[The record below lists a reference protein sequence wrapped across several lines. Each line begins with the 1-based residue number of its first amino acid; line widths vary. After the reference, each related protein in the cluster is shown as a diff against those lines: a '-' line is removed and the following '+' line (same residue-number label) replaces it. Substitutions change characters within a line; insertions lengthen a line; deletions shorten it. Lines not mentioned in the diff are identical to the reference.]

1 MARFHFLQQTALHH
15 VVRGGIACAL
25 LLGTWGVLRGGEDAA
40 LFAEITRDL
49 AFAPFAEASTSSNAL
64 YAAINEEGDRH
75 AAVLEKYTGL
85 YQAATGNGDCDGMVV
100 SAALVNRART
110 KLGQREPFRTP
121 IATTTCAE
129 LCAPYFYY
137 PALIEF
143 DAGRYLESVALLK
156 KALPLAT
163 TTEERVNILMTIG
176 ACASGLGEV
185 AESVKFAQWAY
196 EQSPKP
202 VSWKLVTNISSN
214 LMGLGQPMEAAALLR
229 EHLASTAE
237 RHPAVLLNKM
247 QAHAQAGETDSV
259 PAMWAQVEPLLG
271 ELPWN
276 PMVLRTLGSV
286 AVLMPTDSFWVGIQ
300 ERAWASAEETDL
312 TQMFDSDDI
321 RGLLFP
327 QIPHSLAS
335 LISNESQRWDLAHK
349 LHHQIEKEV
358 GEAQRTNQHALS
370 TEEARKLLAR
380 VEGTEETSNF
390 PAWPVALAFA
400 CLAGLALWH
409 RRGTPSIEPT
419 ANSEEPATAP
429 RMHPKLQALLIRL
442 EQNIRHSYQKP
453 AHQDQLLLNLK
464 EKAPML
470 NEGVIPNAVEANV
483 DGTEL
488 DILVLTLL
496 GIHAKEIA
504 QICSVSVG
512 HIYNVRTNLRKKFGA
527 DSMNLSH
534 WL

>member
-1 MARFHFLQQTALHH
+1 MKQLHFLQQVALNR
-15 VVRGGIACAL
+15 VMRVGISSAL
-25 LLGTWGVLRGGEDAA
+25 LLGAWGILRGGDDAV
-40 LFAEITRDL
+40 LFVEITRDL
-49 AFAPFAEASTSSNAL
+49 AFAPFAAASTSSNAL
-64 YAAINEEGDRH
+64 YAAINQEGDH
-75 AAVLEKYTGL
+75 HDAVLEKYTGL
-85 YQAATGNGDCDGMVV
+85 YQVATAHGDCDGMVV
-100 SAALVNRART
+100 SAALVNRARK
-110 KLGQREPFRTP
+110 KLGQHEPFLTP

-143 DAGRYLESVALLK
+143 DAGRYKESLALLK

-163 TTEERVNILMTIG
+163 TTEERVNILMTVG

-185 AESVKFAQWAY
+185 AESVKFTQWAY

-202 VSWKLVTNISSN
+202 VSWKLITNVSSN
-214 LMGLGQPMEAAALLR
+214 LMGLGQPMEAAALLQ
-229 EHLASTAE
+229 EHLASRGE

-247 QAHAQAGETDSV
+247 QAHALAGETDSV
-259 PAMWAQVEPLLG
+259 PAMWAQAEPLLG

-286 AVLMPTDSFWVGIQ
+286 AVLMPTDSFWEGIQ

-327 QIPHSLAS
+327 QFPHSLAS
-335 LISNESQRWDLAHK
+335 LISHESQRWEIAHRI
-349 LHHQIEKEV
+349 HSQIEKEE
-358 GEAQRTNQHALS
+358 GKARRTTQHALS

-380 VEGTEETSNF
+380 MEGTEETSNI
-390 PAWPVALAFA
+390 PGWPVALVFA
-400 CLAGLALWH
+400 CIAGLALWR
-409 RRGTPSIEPT
+409 RRGTPSTEPT

-442 EQNIRHSYQKP
+442 EHNIRKGLRK
-453 AHQDQLLLNLK
+453 ANNQDILLLNLK

-470 NEGVIPNAVEANV
+470 NGRVIPNAVEANV

-512 HIYNVRTNLRKKFGA
+512 HVYNIRTNLRKKFGD
-527 DSMNLSH
+527 DSMSLSH